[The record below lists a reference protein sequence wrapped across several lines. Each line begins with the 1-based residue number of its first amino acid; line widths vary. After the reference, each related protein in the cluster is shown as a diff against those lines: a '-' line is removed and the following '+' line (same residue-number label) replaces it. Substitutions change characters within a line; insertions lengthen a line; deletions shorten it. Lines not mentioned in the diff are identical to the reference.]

1 MADEQAPEAPA
12 DATPDATPGLH
23 PGITVERVT
32 PDTWHHYRAVRQAA
46 LIDSPRAFWTTYADS
61 ARRSDDD
68 WRAFAATGPSTWL
81 AWDLDR
87 PVGTVAI
94 AAADDQPEGTV
105 YLVGMW
111 VSGSVRGSGTAALL
125 VDTALAHARDAGA
138 RRVVLDVARE
148 NLRARRFYLR
158 RGFVPTGETGVMPW
172 DPTCVEERMAL
183 DLG

>member
-1 MADEQAPEAPA
+1 MADEPVPA
-12 DATPDATPGLH
+12 ASDAHGDAVPGLH

-61 ARRSDDD
+61 ARRTDED
-68 WRAFAATGPSTWL
+68 WRAFATTGPTTWL

-87 PVGTVAI
+87 PVGTVGLWH
-94 AAADDQPEGTV
+94 ADDQAVDEV

-111 VSGSVRGSGTAALL
+111 VSGSVRGSGAAALL
-125 VDTALAHARDAGA
+125 VDAALAHARDSGV

-158 RGFVPTGETGVMPW
+158 RGFVPTGDTGVMPW